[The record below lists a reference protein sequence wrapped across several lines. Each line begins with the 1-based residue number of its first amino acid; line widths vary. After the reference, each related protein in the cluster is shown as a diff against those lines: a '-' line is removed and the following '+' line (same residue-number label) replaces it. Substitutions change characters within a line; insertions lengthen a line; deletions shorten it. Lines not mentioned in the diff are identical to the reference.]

1 MRRNVLSNRAGSAF
15 TIVELLIVIVII
27 AILASITIIAFN
39 GTQQRAIQ
47 ASLQADTDKARKK
60 ILLYHAE
67 NSTYPTAINCT
78 NPTATEVCVQPSGT
92 NVYTYSSNNTTNP
105 ATFYLNT
112 SNGKYAYQASNTSGT
127 EQAQTIVTDGLV
139 LNIDAASRPSY
150 PGTGTTWYDVSG
162 RGNNGTLV
170 NGVEFS
176 ATRGGSFIFDGVDDR
191 VSLGNLSSFNF
202 GMNDFTVDV
211 FVYIDNSITV
221 GNYASLV
228 TKKGIAAANA
238 GFSLYFKTDTGKFLW
253 STANGTNS
261 MEIWSS
267 NTFNSLKGKF
277 AHVVMVRQGGS
288 VNNGCFYVNGI
299 YESISSGASIVDVSN
314 SYDLTIGV
322 GSNLSSNTLFKGQI
336 PVVKIYNRALTPAE
350 ITQNFNALRGR
361 YGI

>member
-1 MRRNVLSNRAGSAF
+1 MLHKKSGF

-78 NPTATEVCVQPSGT
+78 NSTATEVCVQPSGT

-139 LNIDAASRPSY
+139 LHLDAGNPASY
-150 PGTGTTWYDVSG
+150 PGTGTTWYDLSG
-162 RGNNGTLV
+162 SGYEFTSSNPPLFIADNNGNKAFEFTGAGKYFDSTTVSPFSGNQFSISVIAVIDQFTTGSYYGILTQNEQAV
-170 NGVEFS
+170 YNSMAFLSYNGKFGTDHWS
-176 ATRGGSFIFDGVDDR
+176 PGGSILTTSANNNQKYFVAWTIPKWQDHQTGSTKIYLNANEQATQPYSVD
-191 VSLGNLSSFNF
+191 
-202 GMNDFTVDV
+202 
-211 FVYIDNSITV
+211 TV
-221 GNYASLV
+221 GSLAQ
-228 TKKGIAAANA
+228 KKFRVGNWQLDRADMN
-238 GFSLYFKTDTGKFLW
+238 F
-253 STANGTNS
+253 
-261 MEIWSS
+261 
-267 NTFNSLKGKF
+267 
-277 AHVVMVRQGGS
+277 QGR
-288 VNNGCFYVNGI
+288 I
-299 YESISSGASIVDVSN
+299 YEIQV
-314 SYDLTIGV
+314 
-322 GSNLSSNTLFKGQI
+322 
-336 PVVKIYNRALTPAE
+336 YNRALTSSE